1 MNVYKAFLC
10 IYFKVHVSKTSS
22 VADHCRR
29 FALSDTKDEDY
40 KDICDH
46 VHNGVCDR
54 CDLVQQSVCDVEEAM
69 SHVTTT
75 TEELEE
81 LKFIVEQAKSSI
93 LAWKAHLLRSV
104 NQDEARVDAVEELSK
119 DSVLLV
125 QDWAMKYLPRQ
136 YRESQTNWFA
146 KRGIPWHVTVVIRRA
161 PVSDVLETMTFVHI
175 FPSCSQDSFT
185 VLAIMGDVLKKL
197 KKAMPN
203 LENVF
208 YRQDNAGCYHSASTI
223 IGAKLQAE
231 KPGVTLKRLDFSD
244 PQGGKGACDRKAA
257 SIKSHMQIFLNEG
270 HDIETASQ
278 MKTAIESSGGI
289 PGVVV
294 TLAESPQRQTGKNLT
309 WDGVSFINNV
319 EYNSEGMKVWKAYNI
334 GPGKVVPWSKFNVC
348 VDDQPSLIAN
358 HETEQNLNPQF
369 VAVKPRKTADP
380 SKAIAAEVEE
390 DDGGSCG
397 TDDDSGSKLFSCP
410 EEGCTM
416 SFQRYSSLEQHIQCG
431 KHKRALEHE
440 TLLDRAMLTY
450 TFALEKPR
458 VSNIVIPAKEGF
470 VTREHSSDAPGFSSY
485 MGWALKTSFSRNTRF
500 NSSQKDYL
508 IKKFEIGEK
517 TGRKLDPGTV
527 AKDMR
532 AAKDPNGKRLFN
544 CNEFLTSQ
552 QIQSFFAR
560 LASKRTVD
568 VITEEDKEEE
578 CSAHQEEELSRLR
591 NEVSGAVTMPHP
603 IMFDTYDIC
612 ELASGGKLKSTFA
625 VSVLRDICLALGI
638 DVSQIMVKRKQ
649 PYIDALLELVNTCT
663 CSSGQVNPTLK

>member
-1 MNVYKAFLC
+1 MNVHKAFLC
-10 IYFKVHVSKTSS
+10 IHFKVHVSKTSS

-40 KDICDH
+40 KDICDR

-54 CDLVQQSVCDVEEAM
+54 CDLLQRSLCDVEEAM

-93 LAWKAHLLRSV
+93 LASKAHLLSSV

-146 KRGIPWHVTVVIRRA
+146 KRGIPWHITVVIRRA
-161 PVSDVLETMTFVHI
+161 PASDVLETMTFVHI

-208 YRQDNAGCYHSASTI
+208 CRQDNAGCYHSASTI

-231 KPGVTLKRLDFSD
+231 KAGVTLKRLDFSD

-294 TLAESPQRQTGKNLT
+294 TVAETPQRQTGKNLT

-358 HETEQNLNPQF
+358 QF

-390 DDGGSCG
+390 DDGGSSG

-410 EEGCTM
+410 EEGHTM

-431 KHKRALEHE
+431 KDKKALEHE

-450 TFALEKPR
+450 TFALEKPG

-485 MGWALKTSFSRNTRF
+485 MGWALKSSFSRSTRF

-532 AAKDPNGKRLFN
+532 TAKDPNGKRLFN

-552 QIQSFFAR
+552 QIQSFFSR

-578 CSAHQEEELSRLR
+578 CSAHQEEVLSRLR

-612 ELASGGKLKSTFA
+612 ELASGGKLKSTFS

-638 DVSQIMVKRKQ
+638 DISQIMVKRKQ
-649 PYIDALLELVNTCT
+649 PYIDALLELVSTCT